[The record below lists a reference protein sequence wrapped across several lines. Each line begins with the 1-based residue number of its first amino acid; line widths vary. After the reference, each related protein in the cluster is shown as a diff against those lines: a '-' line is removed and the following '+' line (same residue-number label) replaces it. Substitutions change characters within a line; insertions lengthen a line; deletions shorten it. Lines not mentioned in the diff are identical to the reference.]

1 MFGVVERG
9 CGPAEEGS
17 PTSLGS
23 LAVVGAGAGFGG
35 LGWSGVFEEAGYG
48 LVEGGLGGCG

>member
-1 MFGVVERG
+1 MVERG

-23 LAVVGAGAGFGG
+23 MAVVGAGAGFGG
-35 LGWSGVFEEAGYG
+35 LGWSGVFEEASYG